1 VAGAGPPSRTP
12 EGAGIAPELRASA
25 VLGLPRLEAYL
36 FADDEYQA
44 QPMPRQLPPA
54 LVLHFA
60 RARLL
65 PLLGAHE
72 LWKARDLLGFYSL
85 SEGVPL
91 LADHLRPPE
100 RGREEPE
107 RPVPTL
113 PQKLPCIACAGELG
127 SPEQRALA
135 AQEFGRALADPEAE
149 RLVGGI
155 LLCLGAIEPP
165 PQTGPVEVRIDGWIR
180 AHETAGESFQA
191 RLARSELQA
200 VKTRDLLLTR
210 RAQETKAR
218 IQALPPGEARIRALA
233 EVYLQLEDAIPAHTD
248 GWSARLLRALGL
260 APETRELVIGEF
272 RQRAEAYHGS
282 SEPDRET
289 AAYAELDCLH
299 ALTFFGVELSDEQTA
314 LLEASREHPAKLL
327 IADALLFRP
336 EHGEEEEEGAE
347 VPEEAPESDE
357 DE

>member
-1 VAGAGPPSRTP
+1 MAGAGPPSGTP
-12 EGAGIAPELRASA
+12 EGAGIPPELRGAA
-25 VLGLPRLEAYL
+25 VLGRPRLEAYV

-60 RARLL
+60 RARLV

-85 SEGVPL
+85 SEGVAL
-91 LADHLRPPE
+91 LAEHLLPEHGGGEPDRPA
-100 RGREEPE
+100 
-107 RPVPTL
+107 PTL
-113 PQKLPCIACAGELG
+113 AQKLPCIACAGELG

-135 AQEFGRALADPEAE
+135 AQEFERALADPDAE
-149 RLVGGI
+149 RLVGGL
-155 LLCLGAIEPP
+155 LLCFGAIEPP
-165 PQTGPVEVRIDGWIR
+165 PQAASVEHRIDGWIR
-180 AHETAGESFQA
+180 AHETAGEDFQA
-191 RLARSELQA
+191 RLARSELEA
-200 VKTRDLLLTR
+200 VKTRDLVLAR

-218 IQALPPGEARIRALA
+218 IEALPPGEARIQALA
-233 EVYLQLEDAIPAHTD
+233 DVYLNLEDAIPAHTD
-248 GWSARLLRALGL
+248 AWSARLLRALGL
-260 APETRELVIGEF
+260 APETRDLVIGEF
-272 RQRAEAYHGS
+272 RRRVEAYHGS

-289 AAYAELDCLH
+289 AAYAELDCLY
-299 ALTFFGVELSDEQTA
+299 ALTFFEVELSRKQMA

-327 IADALLFRP
+327 IADDLLFRP
-336 EHGEEEEEGAE
+336 DYGEEEEEGAE